1 MSDSNPFPALIEYYA
16 AKRAMLQQDR
26 HRLTSIALGSSHGDF
41 AFDPTYCPGSFN
53 LCSRS
58 QDFRHAL
65 ALYEHAVCKVP
76 NLDSVI
82 VFYSLFSPGNLLE
95 QSPSEKT
102 LAPLMNE
109 IFQLGLSYEDPQLV
123 QIAAQLQGRLA
134 SVGSTH
140 CGVAGFLPDQQKA
153 FMPASYGAAQRV
165 ADHMRLN
172 AREDGNQY
180 LAKLLLLAAELK
192 HRVIVVI
199 PPMHIEYR
207 LHAGADSTF
216 LFRGVFELQQLM
228 GTLCPDFTMDILDLY
243 SAAEFLPGHF
253 GDFDHL
259 IPQGEGAML
268 ISRKIAQALAAR
280 SSTCQPSGG
289 STPQTNSS
297 EPSRCEPNS
306 TT

>member
-1 MSDSNPFPALIEYYA
+1 MSDGNPFPALIEYFA

-26 HRLTSIALGSSHGDF
+26 HRLTRIALGSSHGDF
-41 AFDPTYCPGSFN
+41 AFDPTYCPGAFN

-58 QDFRHAL
+58 QDFRHSL
-65 ALYEHAVCKVP
+65 ALYQHAVSQVA
-76 NLDSVI
+76 NLDTVI
-82 VFYSLFSPGNLLE
+82 VFYSVFSPGNVLE

-109 IFQLGLSYEDPQLV
+109 VFQLGLSYEDPLLV
-123 QIAAQLQGRLA
+123 QIATQLQGKLE
-134 SVGSTH
+134 SFGSPH
-140 CGVAGFLPDQQKA
+140 GGVAGFLPDQQKA

-180 LAKLLLLAAELK
+180 LAKLLLMAAELK

-199 PPMHIEYR
+199 PPMHSDYR
-207 LHAGADSTF
+207 MHAGADSAF
-216 LFRGVFELQQLM
+216 LFRGACELQQLM
-228 GTLCPDFTMDILDLY
+228 GALYPDFVMDILDLY
-243 SAAEFLPGHF
+243 ADAEFLPTHF

-268 ISRKIAQALAAR
+268 LSSKVAQALA
-280 SSTCQPSGG
+280 T
-289 STPQTNSS
+289 
-297 EPSRCEPNS
+297 
-306 TT
+306 

>member
-1 MSDSNPFPALIEYYA
+1 MNDSNPFPALIEYFA

-26 HRLTSIALGSSHGDF
+26 HWLTSIALGSSHGDF
-41 AFDPTYCPGSFN
+41 AFDPTYCPGAFN

-58 QDFRHAL
+58 QDFRHSL
-65 ALYEHAVCKVP
+65 ALYEHAVSQVP
-76 NLDSVI
+76 NLDSLI

-109 IFQLGLSYEDPQLV
+109 IFQLGLSYEDPLLM
-123 QIAAQLQGRLA
+123 QIATQLQGRLET
-134 SVGSTH
+134 VGNTQG
-140 CGVAGFLPDQQKA
+140 GVAGFLPEHQKA

-199 PPMHIEYR
+199 PPMHLEYR
-207 LHAGADSTF
+207 LHAGADSAF
-216 LFRGVFELQQLM
+216 LYRGVLELQQLM
-228 GTLCPDFTMDILDLY
+228 GALHPDFAMEILDLY
-243 SAAEFLPGHF
+243 TDAEFLPAHF

-268 ISRKIAQALAAR
+268 LSRKVAQALAL
-280 SSTCQPSGG
+280 
-289 STPQTNSS
+289 
-297 EPSRCEPNS
+297 
-306 TT
+306 

>member
-1 MSDSNPFPALIEYYA
+1 MSDSNPFPALIEYFS
-16 AKRAMLQQDR
+16 AKRAMLQQDK
-26 HRLTSIALGSSHGDF
+26 HWLTSIALGSSHGDF
-41 AFDPTYCPGSFN
+41 AFDPAYCPGSFN

-65 ALYEHAVCKVP
+65 ALYEHALSQAP
-76 NLDSVI
+76 NLDTLI
-82 VFYSLFSPGNLLE
+82 VFYSVFSPGNVLE

-109 IFQLGLSYEDPQLV
+109 IFQLGLSYQDPLLT
-123 QIAAQLQGRLA
+123 QIAAQLQGRLGTG
-134 SVGSTH
+134 GSTL
-140 CGVAGFLPDQQKA
+140 GGAAGFLPDQQKA

-180 LAKLLLLAAELK
+180 LAKLLLLAAECE

-199 PPMHIEYR
+199 PPMHAEYR
-207 LHAGADSTF
+207 LHAGADSAF

-228 GTLCPDFTMDILDLY
+228 GALCPDFAMSVLDLY
-243 SAAEFLPGHF
+243 ADADFAPDHF

-268 ISRKIAQALAAR
+268 LSGKIAQALAL
-280 SSTCQPSGG
+280 
-289 STPQTNSS
+289 
-297 EPSRCEPNS
+297 
-306 TT
+306 